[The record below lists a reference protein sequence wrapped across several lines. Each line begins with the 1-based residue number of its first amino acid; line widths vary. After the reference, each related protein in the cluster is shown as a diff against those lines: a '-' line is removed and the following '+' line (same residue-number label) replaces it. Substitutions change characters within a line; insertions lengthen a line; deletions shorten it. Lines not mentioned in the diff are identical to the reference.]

1 MYDCVQTS
9 SSTGIRSLEFMLACT
24 DMNACALTF
33 PLPSL
38 VCYLDAIA
46 FIGIDFIRREGLG
59 KETVRKGL

>member
-1 MYDCVQTS
+1 
-9 SSTGIRSLEFMLACT
+9 MLACT